1 MHIGDLSAHS
11 CRQGRNETGTNLASN
26 DAWVVD
32 AERVASG
39 IRRRVLEHVLKNG
52 EGYLSQAC
60 SSAEI
65 FAMLYTRTLRLAPL
79 AAPLRPEPFNGV
91 PGPRNPGYATGG
103 AFNGPRGPSLDRF
116 IFSPAHY
123 ALALYAALIE
133 VGRLSADALDDFNR
147 DGSTVEMIG
156 AEHSPG
162 IELTTGSLAQA
173 LSQAAGIAA
182 ARRMRGEAGRVW
194 VMMSDGEF
202 EEGQTWEALAS
213 AAFHHLDNLRVV
225 VDANGQQCDGEVC
238 CVTLLEPLAER
249 VRAFGVSVDEVD
261 GHDLRALDE
270 AMARPSMAPHVV
282 IARTDPVRGVPLLAE
297 RAPLL
302 HTLRLTTPEDR
313 ARYQAAYEAMQR

>member
-1 MHIGDLSAHS
+1 MSTRGP
-11 CRQGRNETGTNLASN
+11 GRAGFAFEAQTEPGTDEWISRAREIAL
-26 DAWVVD
+26 
-32 AERVASG
+32 G
-39 IRRRVLEHVLKNG
+39 IRRRVFEHVLKNG

-65 FAMLYTRTLRLAPL
+65 FAILYARTLRLASL
-79 AAPLRPEPFNGV
+79 EAPLQPGPFSGV
-91 PGPRNPGYATGG
+91 PGHGNERYATGAAYNG
-103 AFNGPRGPSLDRF
+103 ARGPALDRF

-133 VGRLSADALDDFNR
+133 VGRLSANALDDFNR
-147 DGSTVEMIG
+147 DGGTVEMIG

-162 IELTTGSLAQA
+162 VELTTGSLAQA

-182 ARRMRGEAGRVW
+182 ARRMHGDTGRVW

-213 AAFHHLDNLRVV
+213 ASFHRLSNLRVV
-225 VDANGQQCDGEVC
+225 VDANGQQCDGTVSS
-238 CVTLLEPLAER
+238 VTLLEPLADR
-249 VRAFGVSVDEVD
+249 IRAFGATADEVD

-270 AMARPSMAPHVV
+270 ALERPSDVPHVV
-282 IARTDPVRGVPLLAE
+282 IARTDPVHGVPLLAE

-313 ARYQAAYEAMQR
+313 ARYRAAYEAMLS